1 MRIKIFLISL
11 ILSLPF
17 WWGANILAGNLEFF
31 LFRQELAKNPGLLT
45 ADLDQ
50 KIFEKKVETLKSE
63 RLQVELFKNLEI
75 NAKTALSL
83 EVDNKGDEKILFE
96 KNSQESLPIASLTK
110 LMTAL
115 VIFDLTETYDFS
127 QPISITKKAVN
138 QEGSSKYDDLRV
150 GEELSVGDLLCI
162 MLIESSNDAAFALTE
177 PIGEKAFVDL
187 MNLYARDI
195 GLENTYFVNSTGLEL
210 GGTSTARDLVKLARY
225 IIDNYPQ
232 IFEITIHQQYGTVTN
247 TNELLGEVSGIIGG
261 KTGWSPE
268 AGGCLL
274 LVLDNP
280 KGSGYFI
287 NIILGAQDRF
297 QEMRKIID
305 VIM

>member
-11 ILSLPF
+11 LISVPF
-17 WWGANILAGNLEFF
+17 WWEMDVFSKNLEAF
-31 LFRQELAKNPGLLT
+31 LFKDQILT
-45 ADLDQ
+45 AQVSQ
-50 KIFEKKVETLKSE
+50 KIIAEQTELLKSE
-63 RLQVELFKNLEI
+63 RERREYLENLKIDAKAAISVEIKDKSQER
-75 NAKTALSL
+75 
-83 EVDNKGDEKILFE
+83 ILFE
-96 KNSQESLPIASLTK
+96 KNSQEPLPIASLTK

-115 VIFDLTETYDFS
+115 IIFDLTETYDFS
-127 QPISITKKAVN
+127 QPISITKKAAN
-138 QEGSSKYDDLRV
+138 QEGSSDLRV

-187 MNLYARDI
+187 MNLYAKDI
-195 GLENTYFVNSTGLEL
+195 GLKDTLFVDSTGLDP
-210 GGTSTARDLVKLARY
+210 GSISSVRDLVILTRY

-232 IFEITIHQQYGTVTN
+232 IFEITIHQQYGTATN
-247 TNELLGEVSGIIGG
+247 TNELLAEVSGIIGG
-261 KTGWSPE
+261 KTGWTPE

-274 LVLDNP
+274 LILENP

-297 QEMRKIID
+297 QEMRKIIN